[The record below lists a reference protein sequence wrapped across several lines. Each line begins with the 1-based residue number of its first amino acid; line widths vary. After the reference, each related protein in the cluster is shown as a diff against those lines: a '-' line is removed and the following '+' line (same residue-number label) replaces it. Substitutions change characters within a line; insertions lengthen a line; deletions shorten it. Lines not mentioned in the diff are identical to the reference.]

1 MGPLAGLRVVEL
13 QGIGPGPFCGM
24 MLADMGAEI
33 IRVDRSAA
41 VGSGARTADV
51 LARGRKSIA
60 VDLKNPQG
68 VETVLKLVETA
79 DVLLE
84 GFRPGV
90 TERLGLGPD
99 VCLERNPKLVY
110 GRMTGWGQTGTMAHA
125 AGHDIN
131 YISLSG
137 VLHAIGEA
145 GSRPTPPL
153 NLVGDFGGGGMLLAF
168 GIVAALYER
177 GVSGKG
183 QVIDAAMTDGSALL
197 ANSIFGLMGQGVW
210 NHNRGSNLL
219 DGGAHFYGTYE
230 TKDARFVSI
239 GSIEPQF
246 YALLLEKTG
255 LAHDPELAKQMSR
268 DDWPKLREKLAAVLA
283 TKTRDEWD
291 EIMLGTDICY
301 APILNFDEAVAH
313 PHNQARNTFVA
324 SADIVQAAPAP
335 RFSRTEPEL
344 PEPPVAPGEHSEE
357 VLASMGL
364 DAAAIAELKASGAVA

>member
-41 VGSGARTADV
+41 VGSGARSSDV
-51 LARGRKSIA
+51 LARGRKSVA
-60 VDLKNPQG
+60 VDLKNPEG
-68 VETVLKLVETA
+68 VETVLKLVESA

-99 VCLERNPKLVY
+99 VCLARNPKLIY

-137 VLHAIGEA
+137 VLHAIGE
-145 GSRPTPPL
+145 GNSRPTPPL

-177 GVSGKG
+177 ATSGQG

-197 ANSIFGLMGQGVW
+197 MNSIFGLMSQGVW
-210 NHNRGSNLL
+210 NQNRGSNLL

-230 TKDARFVSI
+230 TKDGKHVSL

-255 LAHDPELAKQMSR
+255 LDQDPDLAKQMSR
-268 DDWPKLREKLAAVLA
+268 DDWPMLREKLAAVMA

-291 EIMLGTDICY
+291 GIMLGTDICY
-301 APILNFDEAVAH
+301 APILNFEEAVDH
-313 PHNQARNTFVA
+313 PHNQARQTFVK
-324 SADIVQAAPAP
+324 SADITQAAPAP

-344 PEPPVAPGEHSEE
+344 PQPPVAPGQHTDEI
-357 VLASMGL
+357 LASIGL
-364 DAAAIAELKASGAVA
+364 DAAAIVNLKESGAVA

>member
-324 SADIVQAAPAP
+324 SADIVQATPAP

>member
-41 VGSGARTADV
+41 VGSGARSSDV
-51 LARGRKSIA
+51 LARGRKSVA
-60 VDLKNPQG
+60 VDLKNPEG
-68 VETVLKLVETA
+68 VETVLKLVESA

-99 VCLERNPKLVY
+99 VCLARNPKLIY

-137 VLHAIGEA
+137 VLHAIGE
-145 GSRPTPPL
+145 GNSRPTPPL

-177 GVSGKG
+177 ATSGQG

-197 ANSIFGLMGQGVW
+197 MNSIFGLMSQGVW
-210 NHNRGSNLL
+210 NQNRGSNLL

-230 TKDARFVSI
+230 TKDGKHVSL

-255 LAHDPELAKQMSR
+255 LDQDPDLAKQMSR
-268 DDWPKLREKLAAVLA
+268 DDWPMLRQKLAGVMA

-291 EIMLGTDICY
+291 GIMLGTDICY
-301 APILNFDEAVAH
+301 APILNFEEAVEH
-313 PHNQARNTFVA
+313 PHNQARQTFVQ
-324 SADIVQAAPAP
+324 SGDITQAAPAP
-335 RFSRTEPEL
+335 RFSRTEPQL
-344 PEPPVAPGEHSEE
+344 PEPPVAPGQHTDEI
-357 VLASMGL
+357 LAGIGL
-364 DAAAIAELKASGAVA
+364 DATAIANLKDSGAVA

>member
-41 VGSGARTADV
+41 VGSGARSSDV
-51 LARGRKSIA
+51 LARGRKSVA
-60 VDLKNPQG
+60 VDLKNPEG
-68 VETVLKLVETA
+68 VETVLKLVESA

-99 VCLERNPKLVY
+99 VCLARNPKLIY

-137 VLHAIGEA
+137 VLHAIGE
-145 GSRPTPPL
+145 GNSRPTPPL

-177 GVSGKG
+177 ATSGQG

-197 ANSIFGLMGQGVW
+197 MNSIFGLMSQGVW
-210 NHNRGSNLL
+210 NQNRGSNLL

-230 TKDARFVSI
+230 TKDGKHVSL

-255 LAHDPELAKQMSR
+255 LDQDQDLAKQMSR
-268 DDWPKLREKLAAVLA
+268 DDWPMLREKLAAVMA

-291 EIMLGTDICY
+291 GIMLGTDICY
-301 APILNFDEAVAH
+301 APILNFEEAVEH
-313 PHNQARNTFVA
+313 PHNQARQTFVN
-324 SADIVQAAPAP
+324 SADITQAAPAP

-344 PEPPVAPGEHSEE
+344 PQPPVAPGQHTDEI
-357 VLASMGL
+357 LAGIGL
-364 DAAAIAELKASGAVA
+364 DAAAIVDLKESGAVA

>member
-255 LAHDPELAKQMSR
+255 LDQDPELAKQMSR

-301 APILNFDEAVAH
+301 APILNFDEAVVH

>member
-1 MGPLAGLRVVEL
+1 MGPLTGLRVVEL

-41 VGSGARTADV
+41 VGSGARSADV

-99 VCLERNPKLVY
+99 VCLERNPKLIY

-137 VLHAIGEA
+137 VLHAIGEP

-197 ANSIFGLMGQGVW
+197 MNSIFGLMGQGVW
-210 NHNRGSNLL
+210 NQNRGSNLL

-230 TKDARFVSI
+230 TKDGRFVSI

-255 LAHDPELAKQMSR
+255 LDQDPDLAQQMSR
-268 DDWPKLREKLAAVLA
+268 NDWPKLREKLAAVLA

-344 PEPPVAPGEHSEE
+344 PKPPVAPGEHSEE
-357 VLASMGL
+357 VLASIGL
-364 DAAAIAELKASGAVA
+364 DAAAIAELKSSGAVV

>member
-41 VGSGARTADV
+41 VGGGARSSDV
-51 LARGRKSIA
+51 LARGRKSVA
-60 VDLKNPQG
+60 VDLKNPEG
-68 VETVLKLVETA
+68 VETVLKLVESA

-99 VCLERNPKLVY
+99 VCLARNPKLIY

-137 VLHAIGEA
+137 VLHAIGE
-145 GSRPTPPL
+145 GNSRPTPPL

-177 GVSGKG
+177 ATSGQG

-197 ANSIFGLMGQGVW
+197 MNSIFGLMSQGVW
-210 NHNRGSNLL
+210 NQNRGSNLL

-230 TKDARFVSI
+230 TKDGKHVSL

-255 LAHDPELAKQMSR
+255 LDQDPDLAKQMSR
-268 DDWPKLREKLAAVLA
+268 DDWPMLREKLAAVMA

-291 EIMLGTDICY
+291 GIMLGTDICY
-301 APILNFDEAVAH
+301 APILNFEEAVDH
-313 PHNQARNTFVA
+313 PHNQARQTFVK
-324 SADIVQAAPAP
+324 SADITQAAPAP
-335 RFSRTEPEL
+335 RFSRTEPQL
-344 PEPPVAPGEHSEE
+344 PEPPVAPGQHTDEI
-357 VLASMGL
+357 LAGIGL
-364 DAAAIAELKASGAVA
+364 DATAISNLKDSGAVA

>member
-197 ANSIFGLMGQGVW
+197 TNSIFGLMGQGVW